1 MPNEQLLA
9 HIRAE
14 LARGVDRTA
23 IIQSLIA
30 AGWKV
35 EDLNAAMTVVDQ
47 GLSTSAS
54 SITQVPQSQYAYV
67 APAVQ
72 TVKYAGFWVRTAA
85 FFVDVLVL
93 SIPIMA
99 ISFLVFGKTLSDTVY
114 DYSDFVP
121 TIGFFIIIL
130 FTVTKYQATPG
141 KMIVGLQIQRT
152 NGERIGF
159 GRVFLREIIGKL
171 LSAISLSIG
180 YLMIA
185 WTGKKQGLHDK
196 IADTVV
202 IERNPN
208 KSKTGW
214 MVFAALMLSVLI
226 IGFGIFGA
234 IIGVAIKSELSNA
247 SGLTG
252 AESQQMIVSK
262 ATTVQSGETTV
273 FIVNKYPKDAVSWSL
288 RLDCSTGV
296 SAMMQSFALDGK
308 TLVGKDVNCNEDV
321 ALNKEP
327 YSKYPQLIIFGMRAT
342 VQTSGEKTVTIV
354 SKTFD
359 SSNVLLNQ
367 SSIPITVQVSSGA
380 IIQSVLS
387 KSRTIAEIYYSNR
400 DNYSGVCTK
409 ADGVLNEKNE
419 LAKISSSVVCKDSL
433 TAWAMSAQLESDT
446 LKYWCADSTGT
457 SAVQDSVITTTSCK

>member
-14 LARGVDRTA
+14 LARGVERTVV
-23 IIQSLIA
+23 IQSLIT

-35 EDLNAAMTVVDQ
+35 EDINSAMTVVDL
-47 GLSTSAS
+47 GLNAHIPSVL
-54 SITQVPQSQYAYV
+54 QVPQPQYAYV

-72 TVKYAGFWVRTAA
+72 TVKYAGFWVRAAA

-93 SIPIMA
+93 SMPIMA

-121 TIGFFIIIL
+121 MIVFFSITL

-159 GRVFLREIIGKL
+159 GRVFLREIVGKF
-171 LSAISLSIG
+171 LSAFILYIG

-185 WTGKKQGLHDK
+185 WTDKKQGLYDK

-202 IERNPN
+202 IEKDSN

-214 MVFAALMLSVLI
+214 AVFAALTLSVLI

-247 SGLTG
+247 SVLTG
-252 AESQQMIVSK
+252 AESQQMIAAQPRITK
-262 ATTVQSGETTV
+262 
-273 FIVNKYPKDAVSWSL
+273 
-288 RLDCSTGV
+288 
-296 SAMMQSFALDGK
+296 
-308 TLVGKDVNCNEDV
+308 
-321 ALNKEP
+321 
-327 YSKYPQLIIFGMRAT
+327 
-342 VQTSGEKTVTIV
+342 SGEKVTV
-354 SKTFD
+354 F
-359 SSNVLLNQ
+359 
-367 SSIPITVQVSSGA
+367 
-380 IIQSVLS
+380 
-387 KSRTIAEIYYSNR
+387 
-400 DNYSGVCTK
+400 
-409 ADGVLNEKNE
+409 
-419 LAKISSSVVCKDSL
+419 
-433 TAWAMSAQLESDT
+433 
-446 LKYWCADSTGT
+446 
-457 SAVQDSVITTTSCK
+457 